1 MINDLTSECGRN
13 LNTDKLTFFLLNAN
27 INMRGSRIFFQVED
41 RGISTCMFAGGVV
54 QDLFSVI
61 LLYTFYKFE
70 ISRGGK
76 GRGPHLNLRM
86 IKVMHAL
93 TEIDTINLGTMV
105 HIGSVWK
112 YTSFFIV
119 FTTYSQTN
127 FDEKP
132 NIHSLN
138 LLQTFYKYVFVNNNN
153 FIAIQVMGFPIKIK
167 QIGSSCYKNTTCH
180 LS

>member
-1 MINDLTSECGRN
+1 MINDLTSEFGRN

-27 INMRGSRIFFQVED
+27 INMRGSRIFFQVEA
-41 RGISTCMFAGGVV
+41 RGISMFAGGVV

-105 HIGSVWK
+105 HIGSV
-112 YTSFFIV
+112 
-119 FTTYSQTN
+119 
-127 FDEKP
+127 
-132 NIHSLN
+132 
-138 LLQTFYKYVFVNNNN
+138 
-153 FIAIQVMGFPIKIK
+153 
-167 QIGSSCYKNTTCH
+167 
-180 LS
+180 

>member
-1 MINDLTSECGRN
+1 MINDLTSEFGRN

-27 INMRGSRIFFQVED
+27 INMRGSRIFFQVEA
-41 RGISTCMFAGGVV
+41 RGISMFAGGVV

-119 FTTYSQTN
+119 FTTDSQTN

-132 NIHSLN
+132 NIHSWN
-138 LLQTFYKYVFVNNNN
+138 LCRLFTNVFVNNNN

-167 QIGSSCYKNTTCH
+167 QTGSSCYKNTTCH

>member
-1 MINDLTSECGRN
+1 MINDLTSEFGRN

-27 INMRGSRIFFQVED
+27 INMRGSRIFFPGGGPRDIYVC
-41 RGISTCMFAGGVV
+41 RGVV

-105 HIGSVWK
+105 NISSV
-112 YTSFFIV
+112 
-119 FTTYSQTN
+119 
-127 FDEKP
+127 
-132 NIHSLN
+132 
-138 LLQTFYKYVFVNNNN
+138 
-153 FIAIQVMGFPIKIK
+153 
-167 QIGSSCYKNTTCH
+167 
-180 LS
+180 

>member
-1 MINDLTSECGRN
+1 MINDLTSEFGRN

-27 INMRGSRIFFQVED
+27 INMRGSRIFFQVEA
-41 RGISTCMFAGGVV
+41 RGISMFAGGVV

-119 FTTYSQTN
+119 FTTDSQTN

-132 NIHSLN
+132 NIHSWN
-138 LLQTFYKYVFVNNNN
+138 LCRLFTNVFVNNNN

-167 QIGSSCYKNTTCH
+167 QIGSSCYKNITCH